1 VAPKLQTARECEVS
15 SRLRASLRSPKRFF
29 NLTTRMYKYRA
40 PRWFMR
46 LVGIAGSGAV
56 AFSLSR
62 TPVSKMGAPLL
73 LLLLLAFLTGSRYS
87 IPMPR
92 GRGQVSILNTFC
104 LLVVLLFG
112 GDAAVAFAAATA
124 LCLSLGQGREKTV
137 VFFDASISGLS
148 TLLLVWTIRLNFGT
162 ILEPGTTAYSRN
174 FFEALLLAALIQAS
188 LSAAQILINE
198 AYLIKESIWRKW
210 GAIGLWTSLASLA
223 GTITAGLGAWLIAA
237 MGNTTFLV
245 VGLLSFLSFLT
256 YKKYH
261 KSLEPLSAPP
271 EHFGTVVRDSSDRFR
286 SAFDN
291 AAIGMALVTP
301 EGRWLQV
308 NHSLCRLLG
317 YSERELMAIDYL
329 KVLHPNDLS
338 PALAN
343 FKDLLRGRIPACQ
356 MEKRYIHKSGE
367 EVWGLWSA
375 SLAQDAHARTPNLIF
390 QIQDITIRKQAEEK
404 LHHDAFHDALTGLP
418 NRALFTDHVKLA
430 IARLHRRGDQRFAV
444 LYLDLDRFKVINDS
458 LGHLGGDQ
466 LLIGIARRLENCL
479 RPGDTIARIGGDEF
493 TVLLEDIGDG
503 SEVAQ
508 IAERI
513 QNEISAPFNL
523 SGREVFTTVSMGIA
537 LSSQEYERPEDILRD
552 ADTAMYRAKG
562 LGKARHETF
571 DTGMHSQAIKLLQLE
586 TDLRRAVERR
596 EFFVVYQPIM
606 SLASES
612 LRGFEALVRWH
623 HPIRGLISPME
634 FIPVAEETGMIVQIG
649 EWVLREACT
658 VMQRWQQIYPSD
670 PRIFV
675 CVNLSVKQFS
685 QQDLI
690 EKVSVILRETKLP
703 AASLK
708 LEITESAV
716 MENVETATRMLTELR
731 ELGVQLAMDDFG
743 TGYSSLSNLHRFPI
757 NTLKIDRSFITHMV
771 ENNENAE
778 IVRTISGL
786 AHNLGMDV
794 VAEGVETREQLE
806 ILRGLGC
813 QFGQG
818 YFFSKPIDSKG
829 AEDFISGS
837 YSPNLQLLQNMSVDA
852 REMAISHARRNDKTP
867 SVAYARVV

>member
-1 VAPKLQTARECEVS
+1 
-15 SRLRASLRSPKRFF
+15 
-29 NLTTRMYKYRA
+29 MYKHRV
-40 PRWFMR
+40 PKWFMQMVCV
-46 LVGIAGSGAV
+46 LGAGILAL
-56 AFSLSR
+56 SLLR
-62 TPVSKMGAPLL
+62 VPVSQLGAPLL
-73 LLLLLAFLTGSRYS
+73 LVVLTALLASSGYS
-87 IPMPR
+87 IPLPR
-92 GRGQVSILNTFC
+92 WRGQVSLLNTFVI
-104 LLVVLLFG
+104 LVMLLFG
-112 GDAAVAFAAATA
+112 GDAAVAVAAVVT
-124 LCLSLGQGREKTV
+124 LCLSISNGRDKMLV
-137 VFFDASISGLS
+137 IFDSAVSALS
-148 TLLLVWTIRLNFGT
+148 AFVMVWAVRLNFGSS
-162 ILEPGTTAYSRN
+162 LEPGATYSQAW
-174 FFEALLLAALIQAS
+174 FKALAMTALIQTV
-188 LSAAQILINE
+188 LSAAQIIITE
-198 AYLIKESIWRKW
+198 AYVLKESVLRKW
-210 GAIGLWTSLASLA
+210 GAVAFWTCLICIG
-223 GTITAGLGAWLIAA
+223 GTITAALAAILMSFVGNSALLIIALIGSLA
-237 MGNTTFLV
+237 SITYFR
-245 VGLLSFLSFLT
+245 
-256 YKKYH
+256 YKKTTDV
-261 KSLEPLSAPP
+261 PVPQP
-271 EHFGTVVRDSSDRFR
+271 EHFGTTLRDTSDRFR

-317 YSERELMAIDYL
+317 FSERELMSIDYL
-329 KVLHPNDLS
+329 KVLHPSDLS

-343 FKDLLRGRIPACQ
+343 FKDLLRGRIPSCQ

-375 SLAQDAHARTPNLIF
+375 SLAQDASARTPNLIF
-390 QIQDITIRKQAEEK
+390 QIQDITVRKQAEEK

-430 IARLHRRGDQRFAV
+430 IARLHRRGDQKFAV

-458 LGHLGGDQ
+458 LGHSGGDQ

-503 SEVAQ
+503 SEVTQ

-513 QNEISAPFNL
+513 QRELSVPFNL
-523 SGREVFTTVSMGIA
+523 SGREVFSTVSMGIA

-586 TDLRRAVERR
+586 TDLRRAIERN

-606 SLASES
+606 SLQSEG

-623 HPIRGLISPME
+623 HPMRGLISPME

-649 EWVLREACT
+649 EWVLREACQE
-658 VMQRWQQIYPSD
+658 MQRWQQAFPSK
-670 PRIFV
+670 PSLFI

-685 QQDLI
+685 QHDLI
-690 EKVSVILRETKLP
+690 QKVSAILHETKLAP
-703 AASLK
+703 ASLK

-716 MENVETATRMLTELR
+716 IENVETATRMLTELR
-731 ELGVQLAMDDFG
+731 ELGVMLAMDDFG
-743 TGYSSLSNLHRFPI
+743 TGYSSLSNLHKFPI

-778 IVRTISGL
+778 IVRTITGL
-786 AHNLGMDV
+786 AQNLGMDV

-818 YFFSKPIDSKG
+818 YFFSKPIDTEG
-829 AEDFISGS
+829 AEAFICET
-837 YSPNLQLLQNMSVDA
+837 YAPNLQLLDGMSKGAKALVESNRQRA
-852 REMAISHARRNDKTP
+852 GQTT

>member
-1 VAPKLQTARECEVS
+1 
-15 SRLRASLRSPKRFF
+15 
-29 NLTTRMYKYRA
+29 MYKYRA
-40 PRWFMR
+40 PLWFMR
-46 LVGIAGSGAV
+46 FVGVTGAGAV
-56 AFSLSR
+56 IFSLSR
-62 TPVSKMGAPLL
+62 TPTSKVGAPLL
-73 LLLLLAFLTGSRYS
+73 LLLLLALLTASRYS

-92 GRGQVSILNTFC
+92 GRGHVSLLNTFV
-104 LLVVLLFG
+104 LLAILLFG
-112 GDAAVAFAAATA
+112 GDAAVTFATAAAF
-124 LCLSLGQGREKTV
+124 CLSLGQGRDKTV
-137 VFFDASISGLS
+137 ILFDSAISALS
-148 TLLLVWTIRLNFGT
+148 ALLLVWVIRLNFGT
-162 ILEPGTTAYSRN
+162 ILESGAAVFSSKL
-174 FFEALLLAALIQAS
+174 FEALLVAVLIQAA
-188 LSAAQILINE
+188 LSASQVLINE
-198 AYLIKESIWRKW
+198 AYVIKEPVWRKW
-210 GAIGLWTSLASLA
+210 GAIGLWTSAASLA
-223 GTITAGLGAWLIAA
+223 GTVVASLVTWVIFAV
-237 MGNTTFLV
+237 GNTAFLMLAL
-245 VGLLSFLSFLT
+245 VGFISFLT
-256 YKKYH
+256 YKKYC
-261 KSLEPLSAPP
+261 KSIEPQSMQTELFVKDASA
-271 EHFGTVVRDSSDRFR
+271 SDRFR

-343 FKDLLRGRIPACQ
+343 FKDLMRGRIPSCQ
-356 MEKRYIHKSGE
+356 MEKRYIHKTGE

-375 SLAQDAHARTPNLIF
+375 SLAQDAHTRTPNLIF
-390 QIQDITIRKQAEEK
+390 QIQDITVRKQAEEK

-430 IARLHRRGDQRFAV
+430 IARLHRRGDQKFAV

-458 LGHLGGDQ
+458 LGHSGGDQ
-466 LLIGIARRLENCL
+466 LLIGIARRLESCL

-503 SEVAQ
+503 TEVAQ

-513 QNEISAPFNL
+513 QAEISAPFNL

-571 DTGMHSQAIKLLQLE
+571 DTGMHSQALKLLQLE

-606 SLASES
+606 SLESEG

-658 VMQRWQQIYPSD
+658 EMKRWQQIYPSD

-675 CVNLSVKQFS
+675 CVNLSVKQFC

-690 EKVSVILRETKLP
+690 EKVSGILLETQLP
-703 AASLK
+703 PASLK

-743 TGYSSLSNLHRFPI
+743 TGYSSLSNLHKFPI

-818 YFFSKPIDSKG
+818 YFFSKPIDSQG
-829 AEDFISGS
+829 AENFICNS
-837 YSPNLQLLQNMSVDA
+837 YAPSLQLLENMSADA
-852 REMAISHARRNDKTP
+852 RALVASNKRRASQEPT
-867 SVAYARVV
+867 VAYARVV

>member
-1 VAPKLQTARECEVS
+1 
-15 SRLRASLRSPKRFF
+15 
-29 NLTTRMYKYRA
+29 MYKYRA
-40 PRWFMR
+40 PKWFMR
-46 LVGIAGSGAV
+46 LISVAGAAAL
-56 AFSLSR
+56 AFSAVH
-62 TPVSKMGAPLL
+62 TPIALLGPSTL
-73 LLLLLAFLTGSRYS
+73 LLLLLAFLTASHYS

-92 GRGQVSILNTFC
+92 GRGQVSVLGMFSLTAM
-104 LLVVLLFG
+104 LLFG
-112 GDAAVAFAAATA
+112 GDVAVIFSAGLA
-124 LCLSLGQGREKTV
+124 LCLSLSNGRDRTV
-137 VFFDASISGLS
+137 VLFDAGVSSLS
-148 TLLLVWTIRLNFGT
+148 AFLLVWMVRWNFGSA
-162 ILEPGTTAYSRN
+162 LEPPTASYN
-174 FFEALLLAALIQAS
+174 TAFFEGLALAALIQTC
-188 LSAAQILINE
+188 LSAAQITINE
-198 AYLIKESIWRKW
+198 AYLIKESVWHKW
-210 GAIGLWTSLASLA
+210 GAVALWTSLISLGGTLAAFLAASLV
-223 GTITAGLGAWLIAA
+223 LLI
-237 MGNTTFLV
+237 GNTVFLISV
-245 VGLLSFLSFLT
+245 LVLAVGAFT
-256 YKKYH
+256 YQKY
-261 KSLEPLSAPP
+261 LRNTEPQPVQA
-271 EHFGTVVRDSSDRFR
+271 EHYGSGVRDSSERFR

-317 YSERELMAIDYL
+317 YSEKELMAIDYL

-338 PALAN
+338 PALSN
-343 FKDLLRGRIPACQ
+343 FKDLLRGKIPSCQ

-375 SLAQDAHARTPNLIF
+375 SLAQDAGARTPNLIF
-390 QIQDITIRKQAEEK
+390 QIQDITIRKQAEDK

-430 IARLHRRGDQRFAV
+430 IARMHRRGDQKFAV

-466 LLIGIARRLENCL
+466 LLVGIARRLESCL

-493 TVLLEDIGDG
+493 TVLLEDIDDG

-508 IAERI
+508 IAERV
-513 QNEISAPFNL
+513 QYELSVPFSL
-523 SGREVFTTVSMGIA
+523 SGREVFTTVSIGIA
-537 LSSQEYERPEDILRD
+537 LSSHDYERPEDILRD
-552 ADTAMYRAKG
+552 ADTAMYRAKS

-571 DTGMHSQAIKLLQLE
+571 DSGMHSQAIQLLQLE
-586 TDLRRAVERR
+586 TDLRRAIERG

-606 SLASES
+606 SLESEK

-649 EWVLREACT
+649 EWVLRQACAE
-658 VMQRWQQIYPSD
+658 MHRWQQLFPSK
-670 PRIFV
+670 PSLFV

-690 EKVSVILRETKLP
+690 DKVSIILRETKLAP
-703 AASLK
+703 ASLK

-731 ELGVQLAMDDFG
+731 ELGVLLAMDDFG
-743 TGYSSLSNLHRFPI
+743 TGYSSLSNLHKFPI
-757 NTLKIDRSFITHMV
+757 NTLKIDRSFITRMV
-771 ENNENAE
+771 ENSENAE

-786 AHNLGMDV
+786 AQNLGMDV

-818 YFFSKPIDSKG
+818 YFFSKPVDSEG
-829 AEDFISGS
+829 AEDFICET
-837 YSPNLQLLQNMSVDA
+837 YSPTLGLLEDLSSTTKPVAPRKQSV
-852 REMAISHARRNDKTP
+852 STP
-867 SVAYARVV
+867 APAYARMP

>member
-1 VAPKLQTARECEVS
+1 M
-15 SRLRASLRSPKRFF
+15 RF
-29 NLTTRMYKYRA
+29 
-40 PRWFMR
+40 
-46 LVGIAGSGAV
+46 VGFAGAAAV
-56 AFSLSR
+56 IFSCSR
-62 TPVSKMGAPLL
+62 TPASKVGAPLL
-73 LLLLLAFLTGSRYS
+73 LLLLLALLTASRYS

-92 GRGQVSILNTFC
+92 GRGQVSLLNTFV
-104 LLVVLLFG
+104 LLAILLFG
-112 GDAAVAFAAATA
+112 GDAAVTFGTAAAF
-124 LCLSLGQGREKTV
+124 CLSLGQGRDKTV
-137 VFFDASISGLS
+137 ILFDSSISALS
-148 TLLLVWTIRLNFGT
+148 ALLLVWVIRLNFGT
-162 ILEPGTTAYSRN
+162 ILEPGTSVYSSA
-174 FFEALLLAALIQAS
+174 FFEALLVAVLIQAT
-188 LSAAQILINE
+188 LSASQVLINE
-198 AYLIKESIWRKW
+198 AYVIKEPVWRKW
-210 GAIGLWTSLASLA
+210 GAIGLWTSAASLA
-223 GTITAGLGAWLIAA
+223 GTVVASLVAWAIFSV
-237 MGNTTFLV
+237 GNTAFLILA
-245 VGLLSFLSFLT
+245 LLGFISFLT
-256 YKKYH
+256 YRKYC
-261 KSLEPLSAPP
+261 KSIEPQSMQT
-271 EHFGTVVRDSSDRFR
+271 EHFVKDAAASDRFR

-338 PALAN
+338 PALSN
-343 FKDLLRGRIPACQ
+343 FKDLLRGRIPSCQ

-375 SLAQDAHARTPNLIF
+375 SLAQDAHTRTPNLIF
-390 QIQDITIRKQAEEK
+390 QIQDITVRKQAEEK

-430 IARLHRRGDQRFAV
+430 IARLHRRGDQKFAV

-466 LLIGIARRLENCL
+466 LLIGIARRLESCL

-503 SEVAQ
+503 TEVAQ

-513 QNEISAPFNL
+513 QSEISAPFNL

-571 DTGMHSQAIKLLQLE
+571 DTGMHSQALKLLQLE

-623 HPIRGLISPME
+623 HPTRGLISPME

-658 VMQRWQQIYPSD
+658 EMKRWQQIYPSD

-690 EKVSVILRETKLP
+690 EKVSGILRETQLP
-703 AASLK
+703 PASLK

-743 TGYSSLSNLHRFPI
+743 TGYSSLSNLHKFPI

-818 YFFSKPIDSKG
+818 YFFSKPIDSQA
-829 AEDFISGS
+829 AEDFICNS
-837 YSPNLQLLQNMSVDA
+837 YSPSLQLLENMSPDA
-852 REMAISHARRNDKTP
+852 RALVASNKRRASQEPTV
-867 SVAYARVV
+867 SYARVV